1 MKVSNYLET
10 EPTEE
15 VPGSLKREVIT
26 AKDGAPNFAMRVIE
40 VKPGGSSPFH
50 THPWE
55 HEVFILSGQGV
66 VKGEQG
72 ETPITK
78 DTVIYIAPEE
88 KHCLVNKGDEPLR
101 FV

>member
-10 EPTEE
+10 EPNEE
-15 VPGSLKREVIT
+15 VPGSIKRVVIGPD
-26 AKDGAPNFAMRVIE
+26 DGAPNFIMRVIE
-40 VKPGGSSPFH
+40 LVPGGSSPFH

-55 HEVFILSGQGV
+55 HEVFVLSGRGA

-78 DTVIYIAPEE
+78 DSVIYIAPEE